1 MNFKI
6 SDSEK
11 YQQNLNQFYIG
22 VNSAETDTSTK
33 YYSLSATIHAG
44 LLLITSLIVVPI
56 SEKLKTETITIEITD
71 QQLTK
76 ASLGTN
82 VPATQG
88 GEFVK
93 EKIPA
98 KVMNRSSSRA
108 GKNSSPGAVKIQAGQ
123 IGRVDRIEMPQDVVA
138 REARIDDLDDEDIE
152 NSLNSVSSQKLN
164 QLNDN
169 EVDQDFEKVNQKIR
183 SMNSRSRELL
193 TQELDDEAAA
203 TDEVLKQAGIA
214 NQKHSIAREK
224 LRQALLQKDQQAIS
238 QARENEK
245 QAALAA
251 AAAARKAEAA
261 RLRAEQIQAAEYA
274 RARAR
279 QQRLSENGGN
289 GNRILGSGRD
299 GAEVRS
305 NHIDRSRVAGTGDGA
320 GRSGVNSGGSSV
332 QSTGDGAGLANG
344 RGLGAGNNGSPQ
356 SGTELAGVP
365 NGVRTLE
372 QLRQMPGNPK
382 PQYSSEERLNG
393 HQGQVAFLA
402 YVDGQGRLSRFK
414 QIRST
419 GFYNLDQKTLEA
431 LKKWRFY
438 PGQQGWVELPL
449 KWQLK
454 GGAQE
459 TRSILRA
466 NNSQTQKR

>member
-22 VNSAETDTSTK
+22 VNSTESENSTK

-44 LLLITSLIVVPI
+44 LLLLASLIVLPVA
-56 SEKLKTETITIEITD
+56 EKIKTETITIEITD
-71 QQLTK
+71 QQFKT
-76 ASLGTN
+76 ASLGVDAT
-82 VPATQG
+82 ATQG
-88 GEFVK
+88 GKNIKQKTFK
-93 EKIPA
+93 SST
-98 KVMNRSSSRA
+98 NRSSENA
-108 GKNSSPGAVKIQAGQ
+108 GKISGSGTTQIQAGK
-123 IGRVDRIEMPQDVVA
+123 IGRVEQIEMPKDVVA
-138 REARIDDLDDEDIE
+138 REARIDDLDDQEIE
-152 NSLNSVSSQKLN
+152 NSLNAVASQNFK
-164 QLNDN
+164 QLNESD
-169 EVDQDFEKVNQKIR
+169 VDQDFERVNQNIR
-183 SMNSRSRELL
+183 SMNSQSRALL

-203 TDEVLKQAGIA
+203 TDEILKQAGIA

-224 LRQALLQKDQQAIS
+224 LRQALIQKDQRAIS

-251 AAAARKAEAA
+251 AAATRKAEAA
-261 RLRAEQIQAAEYA
+261 RLRAEQIQAAEAA

-279 QQRLSENGGN
+279 QQRLSENGGS
-289 GNRILGSGRD
+289 GNRILGSHRD
-299 GAEVRS
+299 GAEART
-305 NHIDRSRVAGTGDGA
+305 AGSSDGA
-320 GRSGVNSGGSSV
+320 GRSGLGSGSS
-332 QSTGDGAGLANG
+332 SERTSGDGAGLANG
-344 RGLGAGNNGSPQ
+344 RGLGAGNNGSHQ
-356 SGTELAGVP
+356 SGTELSGVP

-382 PQYSSEERLNG
+382 PQYSSDERLNG

-402 YVDGQGRLSRFK
+402 YVDSQGRLSRFK

-449 KWQLK
+449 KWELK

-466 NNSQTQKR
+466 KNSTNQSR